1 MLLVTAECGGGNSAA
16 ERGPGP
22 RRGPMSS
29 CGRGQSSAPAH
40 TGDQWPAAATT
51 SSQAVPVLLLW
62 SKIVANVRMN
72 FISLHFC
79 QDFVVG
85 PGLKRFRAFSRLID
99 GLKLKQWISEYRTE
113 ILTHHTAGR
122 IFLRLDIHYFES
134 MTKCMSRMI
143 TKCLTD
149 RVRVNE

>member
-29 CGRGQSSAPAH
+29 CGRGQGLAPAH

-51 SSQAVPVLLLW
+51 TSSQADPVLLLW
-62 SKIVANVRMN
+62 SKILANVRMH
-72 FISLHFC
+72 LHFC

-99 GLKLKQWISEYRTE
+99 ALKLKQ
-113 ILTHHTAGR
+113 
-122 IFLRLDIHYFES
+122 
-134 MTKCMSRMI
+134 
-143 TKCLTD
+143 
-149 RVRVNE
+149 